1 MLRRTAESGAETM
14 RNHTESHGIAPQI
27 TAWACIFPCVIAHW
41 ATESPQ
47 PLQLLIIL
55 IRKNEHMHGPFQ
67 AAWEGAWVVLEF

>member
-1 MLRRTAESGAETM
+1 MHGPFQAAWEGAWVVLEL
-14 RNHTESHGIAPQI
+14 IAPQI
-27 TAWACIFPCVIAHW
+27 TAWACIFPCVFAHW